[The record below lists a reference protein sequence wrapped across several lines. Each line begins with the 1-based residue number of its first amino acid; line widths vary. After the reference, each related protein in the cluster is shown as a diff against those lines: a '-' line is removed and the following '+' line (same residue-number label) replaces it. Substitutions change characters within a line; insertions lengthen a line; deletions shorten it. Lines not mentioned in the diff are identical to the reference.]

1 MSTAGGDYSG
11 MLSDPLVPLD
21 FGGWVRRVFRVL
33 GRSFRSLAL
42 LALISAVCSTVG
54 SIALVVVTPTR
65 EEAQRMVAE
74 AKITDQNE
82 AQGLIVKSILA
93 YWPLFVVLAVVI
105 LLVSVLVAGASVY
118 VAIRDANR
126 QSGSIVD
133 GIGFA
138 LPRLLPAVGWTILT
152 GLIVL
157 VALVVPMVPSMLIK
171 SDVAGVIGAVV
182 AFALVAYLGTTLF
195 GSLFGVLF
203 VDRAGIP
210 RCFQLIKRRFWAT
223 FGRLVVAVLLTIPY
237 LVAYFIV
244 VGLLNWM
251 LGPGSVAVAIVQ
263 AALTIP
269 LAVYGVA
276 VQVVTYAELR
286 FWENTSIATRTL
298 TSELNH

>member
-1 MSTAGGDYSG
+1 

-21 FGGWVRRVFRVL
+21 FGGWVRRVFGVL
-33 GRSFRSLAL
+33 GRSFRPLAL
-42 LALISAVCSTVG
+42 LALISAVCSAVG
-54 SIALVVVTPTR
+54 SLTLVVVTPSQ
-65 EEAQRMVAE
+65 EEARRMVAE

-82 AQGLIVKSILA
+82 AQGLIVKAILA
-93 YWPLFVVLAVVI
+93 YWPLFVVLLLLTV
-105 LLVSVLVAGASVY
+105 LVSILVAGASVY

-126 QSGSIVD
+126 QPGSIFE
-133 GIGFA
+133 GLSFA
-138 LPRLLPAVGWTILT
+138 LPRLFPAIGWTILA
-152 GLIVL
+152 GLVMV
-157 VALVVPMVPSMLIK
+157 VALVVPMVPSMLVK
-171 SDVAGVIGAVV
+171 SDVAGFFGAVV
-182 AFALVAYLGTTLF
+182 AFALFAYLGTTLF

-237 LVAYFIV
+237 FVAYFIV
-244 VGLLNWM
+244 VGLLHW
-251 LGPGSVAVAIVQ
+251 LIGPGSVVVAIVQ
-263 AALTIP
+263 AALVIP

-298 TSELNH
+298 TSELNR